1 MGKDIEAILIPS
13 DGPLLASSQN
23 DEPFKKQACDLLQSS
38 DLTSLEY
45 KTIQEI
51 VHASTIKQQLN
62 TLRAYRSTLLN
73 IKGQLASISDERKN
87 GLCGVYRLL
96 LEVGFSNDTPHPLKR
111 ASQACLVAMQ
121 GILDSKSLDSI
132 HKSVVCS
139 LFNTQLLWKNPNK
152 TLFDTV
158 AFDSTLNVILNK
170 ESNYVLEVF
179 NLLLREIER
188 GDILTIIE
196 SYGDGDD
203 VVGVVSVQV
212 MSAIENGVEIC
223 DSLKLFLRNDERLL
237 QLALDNGHEFKQE
250 LLESMAKLR
259 TFVEILL
266 RCKATSPD
274 ALSVCSVTLSQLF
287 LLHSRIEGLSDDELI
302 VKIRSLV
309 DTVIGG
315 KEKDSCFELLT
326 DLPSLNKLSI
336 VKGLVGTLTDST
348 LSEKSSENGEIF
360 LLDPFGNH
368 ILHVADVATE
378 NSVRLLALKALETV
392 LGRWKSIISSRDD
405 AEINFEARKYA
416 DKVLQVALSTWESPP
431 SRRIGSAIPNL
442 FQSIVKLMDALDQK
456 DHGSKG
462 KIKFIDNLVIKI
474 LSQPSTRKGKY
485 VALDAL
491 LPKVGASKLLELANS
506 SVGSSSSALVS
517 SFLSE
522 IGRRGNSAGAVAEL
536 LAKILS
542 MLLIEMHKKA
552 GIDLDVHQDGN
563 KKDRKK
569 KNKVSSVEAE
579 TGDGQTQ
586 QDALVLLKE
595 WNVIWALPLAH
606 SLIQSTH
613 ASRTQIASFCFP
625 LITTFVG
632 GKGNKMLASQ
642 AFAFLLQTVQDEV
655 SSSFLDKEALL
666 WTKLEVRSI
675 QRCLLNF

>member
-1 MGKDIEAILIPS
+1 MIEMGKDIEAILIPS
-13 DGPLLASSQN
+13 DGPLLSPSQN

-73 IKGQLASISDERKN
+73 IKGQLESISDGRKN
-87 GLCGVYRLL
+87 GLCGLYRLL
-96 LEVGFSNDTPHPLKR
+96 LELGFSNDTPHPLKR

-121 GILDSKSLDSI
+121 GILDSKLLDSI

-139 LFNTQLLWKNPNK
+139 LFNSELLWKNPNK

-158 AFDSTLNVILNK
+158 AFDCTLNVILNK

-188 GDILTIIE
+188 GDILDIIE

-203 VVGVVSVQV
+203 VGVVSVQV

-237 QLALDNGHEFKQE
+237 QLALDNGYEFKQE
-250 LLESMAKLR
+250 LLESMATLR

-287 LLHSRIEGLSDDELI
+287 LLHSRIEGFTDDELLA
-302 VKIRSLV
+302 KIRSLV

-315 KEKDSCFELLT
+315 KEKDSSFELLV

-336 VKGLVGTLTDST
+336 VKGLVGTLTDET
-348 LSEKSSENGEIF
+348 LSAKSGENDEIF

-368 ILHVADVATE
+368 ILNVADVTTE
-378 NSVRLLALKALETV
+378 NSVRLLGLKALETV
-392 LGRWKSIISSRDD
+392 LGRWKSILSSRDD
-405 AEINFEARKYA
+405 AETNFEARKYA

-442 FQSIVKLMDALDQK
+442 FQSIVKLMDVLDQK

-506 SVGSSSSALVS
+506 SAGSSSSALVS
-517 SFLSE
+517 SFFAE

-536 LAKILS
+536 LAKIIS
-542 MLLIEMHKKA
+542 MLRIEMHKKA
-552 GIDLDVHQDGN
+552 GIDLDALQDGN

-569 KNKVSSVEAE
+569 KSKVSSVESE
-579 TGDGQTQ
+579 SGDGQTQ
-586 QDALVLLKE
+586 QDAPVLLKE
-595 WNVIWALPLAH
+595 WNMIWALPLANALIH
-606 SLIQSTH
+606 STNV
-613 ASRTQIASFCFP
+613 SRTQIVSFCFP

-655 SSSFLDKEALL
+655 ASSFIDEEALL
-666 WTKLEVRSI
+666 WTKLEVCSI
-675 QRCLLNF
+675 Q